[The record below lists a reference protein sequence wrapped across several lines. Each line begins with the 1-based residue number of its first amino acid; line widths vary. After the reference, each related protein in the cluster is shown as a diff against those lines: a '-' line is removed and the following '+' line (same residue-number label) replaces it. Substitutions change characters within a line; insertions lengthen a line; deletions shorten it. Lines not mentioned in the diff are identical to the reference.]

1 MSEYEEDLQ
10 KKRIYKLQKIFNF
23 VSASANCCCC
33 CFPLVSACCFPTK
46 FYKLFI
52 TINVPLPEEN
62 DEFFKEY
69 LKICRICVKINNKQG

>member
-23 VSASANCCCC
+23 VS
-33 CFPLVSACCFPTK
+33 VSAVVVVVAVVSRYFFSLFSTK

-52 TINVPLPEEN
+52 TINVP
-62 DEFFKEY
+62 
-69 LKICRICVKINNKQG
+69 